1 MIWCRACGCLASQLL
16 AVSGLGDSA
25 FGAAGGGGDIPAG
38 GARRGSQGERAGGGW
53 HGGQRWADDVKRWV
67 WAPKSCADCSGRWD
81 RCEETAGSF
90 KCLPC
95 DSAAECGLE
104 SGRLS
109 GNIFTLLGTWA
120 ATGCIFLPWPVA
132 VHASSVSGFW
142 SGTTAPCDSACAS
155 KTSSVAAGAD
165 ALLRDLLDGSAELR
179 MLVWPFTCP
188 VCPFATATFAVWTLA
203 VAAAAVLTT

>member
-1 MIWCRACGCLASQLL
+1 MKTETAIVAVCIAAVSPCDDIHVAFKFPYSLSQLRCNKPERERRVRMIWCRACGCLASQLL

-95 DSAAECGLE
+95 DSAAECG
-104 SGRLS
+104 SWRSRG
-109 GNIFTLLGTWA
+109 LGFR
-120 ATGCIFLPWPVA
+120 G
-132 VHASSVSGFW
+132 SS
-142 SGTTAPCDSACAS
+142 D
-155 KTSSVAAGAD
+155 
-165 ALLRDLLDGSAELR
+165 
-179 MLVWPFTCP
+179 
-188 VCPFATATFAVWTLA
+188 
-203 VAAAAVLTT
+203 